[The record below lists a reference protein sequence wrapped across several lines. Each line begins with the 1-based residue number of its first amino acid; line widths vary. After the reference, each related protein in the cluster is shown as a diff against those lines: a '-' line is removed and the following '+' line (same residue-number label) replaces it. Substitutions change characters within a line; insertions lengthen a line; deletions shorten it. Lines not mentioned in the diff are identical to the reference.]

1 MHRFNR
7 CYCVEFWP
15 LQRLWTFLL
24 QLHRRPSDTP
34 MTMWRIFRCP
44 SVDLVQTRSN
54 PVKVTP
60 VNTPMLI
67 SLHHRIFL
75 CHLGFAGPLAPFHL
89 TRPRAPPGSLTR
101 SSLSLRNCRAAHL
114 VPCSPRRRPYT
125 AARSPRPRS
134 TPCAAVPRRCR
145 HRSSALPRSCRARAP
160 RSSLLTCAPP
170 PFACATAHH
179 RCRRTL
185 STRVASPVPHLHPC
199 ACIRARSESSPPLA
213 RVLSRCST
221 FCLKEILINFFV
233 VPSLI
238 RKGMVFTLLGMC
250 SSFDSPLLS
259 HMFILY
265 SCTRTCSRPI
275 YL

>member
-1 MHRFNR
+1 MSPRVCGPTH
-7 CYCVEFWP
+7 
-15 LQRLWTFLL
+15 
-24 QLHRRPSDTP
+24 
-34 MTMWRIFRCP
+34 
-44 SVDLVQTRSN
+44 SVS
-54 PVKVTP
+54 
-60 VNTPMLI
+60 LI
-67 SLHHRIFL
+67 PP
-75 CHLGFAGPLAPFHL
+75 AGPAHQFHRPPFF
-89 TRPRAPPGSLTR
+89 SLTNRR
-101 SSLSLRNCRAAHL
+101 SCILIRS
-114 VPCSPRRRPYT
+114 PCRRPY
-125 AARSPRPRS
+125 AAAPSPRS
-134 TPCAAVPRRCR
+134 APCAAVPRRCH
-145 HRSSALPRSCRARAP
+145 HRSSALPRPRRARAR

-170 PFACATAHH
+170 PFACAAAHH
-179 RCRRTL
+179 RRRRTL

-265 SCTRTCSRPI
+265 SCTHTCSRPI
-275 YL
+275 HL